1 MKEIISGLLFEIW
14 MLWEEMAPYLLF
26 GFLVAGILNLFISR
40 ERVTRHLADHR
51 FSSVLKASLFGIPLP
66 LCSCGVIPVAAHL
79 QKQGAGRGPILSFL
93 ISTPTT
99 GVDSILA
106 TYSLMGPLLAIA
118 RPVAALFNGLLTGV
132 LANRMVNRTGLAV
145 SRESVPPEPAVAPAQ
160 TLRQKV
166 KAALQYAFGDLIND
180 IAKWLVIGIA
190 AGGMISYLA
199 PPQLVEDYLS
209 NPLWAYPLMLLIGIP
224 MYVCAIGSIPIAAAL
239 ILKGMSPGA
248 GFIFLFAGPATNTAT
263 LSFVAGKMG
272 RKSLLLYVSTILLS
286 SVFFG
291 ALVDAVWQLSGK
303 DLTLISGQTELLPE
317 WLKTISALLLFVLI
331 ARALWPRF
339 GPTGSVTNGVCVVV
353 PNMDCEHCK
362 VAIDTALRKLP
373 EVEEIEINLSKKS
386 VTVHGSASR
395 DAVQQAIQ
403 QAGYAVLNS

>member
-1 MKEIISGLLFEIW
+1 MKEIFAGLLIEIW
-14 MLWEEMAPYLLF
+14 MLFEEMAPYLLF

-40 ERVTRHLADHR
+40 ERVTRHLAENR

-79 QKQGAGRGPILSFL
+79 QKQGANRGPILSFL

-132 LANRMVNRTGLAV
+132 LANREATAV
-145 SRESVPPEPAVAPAQ
+145 PKDVAPQDPEIPPAQ
-160 TLRQKV
+160 TLRNKMGR
-166 KAALQYAFGDLIND
+166 ALQYAFGDLITD
-180 IAKWLVIGIA
+180 IAKWLVIGIV
-190 AGGMISYLA
+190 AGGVISYLV
-199 PPQLVEDYLS
+199 PTQLVEDYLG
-209 NPLWAYPLMLLIGIP
+209 NPLLAYPLMLLIGIP

-263 LSFVAGKMG
+263 LSFVGGKMG

-286 SVFFG
+286 SILFG
-291 ALVDAVWQLSGK
+291 ALVDVVWQLSGK

-317 WLKTISALLLFVLI
+317 WLKTISALLLSVLI
-331 ARALWPRF
+331 VRALWPGF
-339 GPTGSVTNGVCVVV
+339 SKNEPVAGGISVIV

-362 VAIDTALRKLP
+362 VTIDTALRELP
-373 EVEEIEINLSKKS
+373 GVGEIDINLSKRK
-386 VTVHGSASR
+386 VIVRGAASR

-403 QAGYAVLNS
+403 KAGYTVLNP